1 MGKSVGNYWD
11 DWHMA
16 LILAATP
23 LGNPADAS
31 ARLKTAIADATIIAA
46 EDSRRFH
53 RLCSDIEVVFSA
65 RVLSFFEG
73 NEDERTQEILVQL
86 ENGATVLVV
95 SDAGMPTISD
105 PGFRLMREAIARGI
119 DVSVIPGPSAVTMAV
134 ALSGL
139 PTDRFSFEGF
149 PPRTSGARL
158 AVFEKLRHEER
169 TMVFFEAP
177 HRLGDSLS
185 DAQIVFGSN
194 RRGAICRE
202 MTKHYEETI
211 RGTLAELCTWADTHE
226 VLGEITLV
234 FEGAATDSASLT
246 AEDMVSR
253 VRAFEQAGMD
263 RKSAIASVATEFGI
277 AKRLVY
283 AAVVDANKISK

>member
-1 MGKSVGNYWD
+1 MT
-11 DWHMA
+11 

-23 LGNPADAS
+23 LGNPGDAS
-31 ARLKTAIADATIIAA
+31 PRLKKAIESASIIAA

-53 RLCSDIEVVFSA
+53 RLCADIEVTFTA

-73 NEDERTQEILVQL
+73 NEIERTRELISELKS
-86 ENGATVLVV
+86 GATVLVV

-105 PGFRLMREAIARGI
+105 PGFRLMRDAITEGI
-119 DVSVIPGPSAVTMAV
+119 EVSVIPGASAVTMSV

-149 PPRTSGARL
+149 PPRTAGARL
-158 AVFEKLRHEER
+158 ATFEKLRFEER

-177 HRLGDSLS
+177 HRLAESLI
-185 DAQIVFGSN
+185 DAVNVFGAD
-194 RRGAICRE
+194 RLGAICRE
-202 MTKHYEETI
+202 MTKRYEETI
-211 RGTLAELCTWADTHE
+211 RGTLDELSTWASSNE

-234 FEGAATDSASLT
+234 IAGAAMDSAALT
-246 AEDMVSR
+246 AADMVCR
-253 VRAFEQAGMD
+253 VREFESAGMD
-263 RKSAIASVATEFGI
+263 RKSAIATVAEEFGI

-283 AAVVDANKISK
+283 AAVVDANKMSQ

>member
-1 MGKSVGNYWD
+1 MT
-11 DWHMA
+11 

-31 ARLKTAIADATIIAA
+31 SRLKQAIEDATIIAA

-53 RLCSDIEVVFSA
+53 RLCTDIDVRFTG

-73 NEDERTQEILVQL
+73 NEEDRTRELMAEL
-86 ENGATVLVV
+86 KSGATVLVV

-105 PGFRLMREAIARGI
+105 PGFRLMRDAIAEGI
-119 DVSVIPGPSAVTMAV
+119 EVSVVPGPSAVTMAV
-134 ALSGL
+134 ALAGL

-149 PPRTSGARL
+149 PPRTAGARL
-158 AVFEKLRHEER
+158 ATFEKLRFEER

-177 HRLGDSLS
+177 HRLEESLA
-185 DAQIVFGSN
+185 DAVKVFGAD
-194 RRGAICRE
+194 RKAAICRE
-202 MTKHYEETI
+202 MTKRYEQTI
-211 RGTLAELCTWADTHE
+211 RGTLIELLTWAQSNE

-234 FEGAATDSASLT
+234 IAGAIVDSARLTAADMVARVREFEG
-246 AEDMVSR
+246 
-253 VRAFEQAGMD
+253 AGMD
-263 RKSAIASVATEFGI
+263 RKTAIATVADEFGL

-283 AAVVDANKISK
+283 AAVVDANKMSQ

>member
-1 MGKSVGNYWD
+1 MT
-11 DWHMA
+11 

-31 ARLKTAIADATIIAA
+31 TRLKSAIESASIIAA

-53 RLCSDIEVVFSA
+53 RLCADIEVTFTG
-65 RVLSFFEG
+65 RVISFFEG
-73 NEDERTQEILVQL
+73 NEEDRTRELL
-86 ENGATVLVV
+86 AELKSGAHVLVV

-105 PGFRLMREAIARGI
+105 PGFRLMRDAIAEGI
-119 DVSVIPGPSAVTMAV
+119 EVSVIPGPSAVTMAV

-149 PPRTSGARL
+149 PPRTAGARL
-158 AVFEKLRHEER
+158 ATFEKLRFEER

-177 HRLGDSLS
+177 HRLADSLL
-185 DAQIVFGSN
+185 DCINVFGPD
-194 RRGAICRE
+194 RQAVICRE
-202 MTKHYEETI
+202 MTKRYEETI
-211 RGTLAELCTWADTHE
+211 RGNLKELSTWATSNE

-234 FEGAATDSASLT
+234 IAGAITDSASLT
-246 AEDMVSR
+246 AADMVAR
-253 VRAFEQAGMD
+253 VREFESAGMD
-263 RKSAIASVATEFGI
+263 RKGAIATVAEEFGI

-283 AAVVDANKISK
+283 AAVVDANKMSQ

>member
-1 MGKSVGNYWD
+1 MT
-11 DWHMA
+11 

-23 LGNPADAS
+23 LGNPGDAS
-31 ARLKTAIADATIIAA
+31 PRLKSAIESASIIAA

-53 RLCSDIEVVFSA
+53 RLCTDIEVSFKG
-65 RVLSFFEG
+65 RVCSFFEG
-73 NEDERTQEILVQL
+73 NEEERTRELIAELKS
-86 ENGATVLVV
+86 GATVLVV

-105 PGFRLMREAIARGI
+105 PGFRLMREAIAEGI
-119 DVSVIPGPSAVTMAV
+119 EVSVIPGPSAVTMSV

-149 PPRTSGARL
+149 PPRTAGARL
-158 AVFEKLRHEER
+158 TTFEKLRFEER

-177 HRLGDSLS
+177 HRLVDSLA
-185 DAQIVFGSN
+185 DAVNVFGTD

-202 MTKHYEETI
+202 MTKRYEETI
-211 RGTLAELCTWADTHE
+211 RGNLAELSTWASSNE

-234 FEGAATDSASLT
+234 IAGAVTDSAALT
-246 AEDMVSR
+246 AADMVGR
-253 VRAFEQAGMD
+253 VREFEQAGMD
-263 RKSAIASVATEFGI
+263 RKSAIATVAEEFGI

-283 AAVVDANKISK
+283 AAVVDANKMSQ

>member
-1 MGKSVGNYWD
+1 MT
-11 DWHMA
+11 

-23 LGNPADAS
+23 LGNPRDAS
-31 ARLKTAIADATIIAA
+31 ARLKSAIEDASIIAA

-53 RLCSDIEVVFSA
+53 RLCADIEVTFTG

-73 NEDERTQEILVQL
+73 NEEDRTRELL
-86 ENGATVLVV
+86 AELKSGAVVLVV

-105 PGFRLMREAIARGI
+105 PGFRLMRDAIAEGI
-119 DVSVIPGPSAVTMAV
+119 EVSVIPGPSAVTMAV

-158 AVFEKLRHEER
+158 AAFEKLRFEER

-177 HRLGDSLS
+177 HRLEDSLL
-185 DAQIVFGSN
+185 DCVNVFGSD
-194 RRGAICRE
+194 RQAAICRE
-202 MTKHYEETI
+202 MTKRYEETI
-211 RGTLAELCTWADTHE
+211 RGNLQELSTWATANE

-234 FEGAATDSASLT
+234 IAGAALDSAALT
-246 AEDMVSR
+246 AADMVAR
-253 VRAFEQAGMD
+253 VREFESAGMD
-263 RKSAIASVATEFGI
+263 RKGAIATVADEFGI

-283 AAVVDANKISK
+283 AAVVDANKMSQ

>member
-1 MGKSVGNYWD
+1 MT
-11 DWHMA
+11 

-23 LGNPADAS
+23 LGNPGDAS
-31 ARLKTAIADATIIAA
+31 PRLKSAIENASIIAA

-53 RLCSDIEVVFSA
+53 RLCADIEVTFTA

-73 NEDERTQEILVQL
+73 NEIDRTRELISELKS
-86 ENGATVLVV
+86 GATVLVV

-105 PGFRLMREAIARGI
+105 PGFRLMRDAIAEGI
-119 DVSVIPGPSAVTMAV
+119 EVSVIPGPSAVTMSV

-149 PPRTSGARL
+149 PPRTAGARI
-158 AVFEKLRHEER
+158 ATFEKLRFEER

-177 HRLGDSLS
+177 HRLTDSLV
-185 DAQIVFGSN
+185 DAVNVFGVD
-194 RRGAICRE
+194 RLGAICRE
-202 MTKHYEETI
+202 MTKRYEETI
-211 RGTLAELCTWADTHE
+211 RGNLGELSAWATTNE

-234 FEGAATDSASLT
+234 IAGAATDSASLT
-246 AEDMVSR
+246 AADMVGR
-253 VRAFEQAGMD
+253 VREFEAAGMD
-263 RKSAIASVATEFGI
+263 RKSAIATVAEEFGI

-283 AAVVDANKISK
+283 AAVVDANKMSQ

>member
-1 MGKSVGNYWD
+1 MT
-11 DWHMA
+11 

-23 LGNPADAS
+23 LGNPGDAS
-31 ARLKTAIADATIIAA
+31 PRLKRAIESASIIAA

-53 RLCSDIEVVFSA
+53 RLCADIEVTFTA

-73 NEDERTQEILVQL
+73 NEIERTRELISELKS
-86 ENGATVLVV
+86 GATVLVV

-105 PGFRLMREAIARGI
+105 PGFRLMRDAIAEGI
-119 DVSVIPGPSAVTMAV
+119 EVSVIPGASAVTMSV

-149 PPRTSGARL
+149 PPRTAGARL
-158 AVFEKLRHEER
+158 ATFEKLRFEER

-177 HRLGDSLS
+177 HRLAESLI
-185 DAQIVFGSN
+185 DAVNVFGAD
-194 RRGAICRE
+194 RLGAICRE
-202 MTKHYEETI
+202 MTKRYEETI
-211 RGTLAELCTWADTHE
+211 RGTLDELSTWASSNE

-234 FEGAATDSASLT
+234 IVGAAMDSAALT
-246 AEDMVSR
+246 AADMVGR
-253 VRAFEQAGMD
+253 VREFESAGMD
-263 RKSAIASVATEFGI
+263 RKSAIATVAEEFGI

-283 AAVVDANKISK
+283 AAVVDANKMSQ